1 MIDPIIKVRVPKTLE
16 RKEVQRLINT
26 ESGSYEIHQ
35 AAFGRSAF
43 ESSPNGKA
51 NGKSNGHANGSV
63 ANFPSP
69 YASPKTK
76 SQGKRKHKRLDGPQE
91 VISQNGS
98 FPPRPFHA
106 PKHSDEV
113 SSVSTATGVLQ
124 PAEEIELEGVS
135 QTPVKRKRLKIP
147 LEKFDDPALEVL
159 TPSISQ
165 WLEEN
170 RGEGGIKAKSKYYD
184 TDGTFCWATC
194 TVTGYDEE
202 TSLFDI
208 VWDQSGGKKKV
219 RRFNLIF
226 KDEDVAHF
234 QKRIRLAK
242 ELEAEMGSRMRIQN
256 LIASQEFKNS
266 EMIDDN
272 FKRRILEKYEIPHAS
287 TFPNI
292 AEVFFKESKDIYK
305 HAMKTAVFKYLL
317 PDEDDQQQEMEDR
330 ESINLD
336 HLLHEDQVPIQGC
349 VPLHL
354 LHPQDGMEA
363 TCRPDDEEVQ
373 TSQLALESFEDQ
385 LFTISN
391 ALGLA
396 QEDIL
401 SCLQQFYHELDVK
414 DQILVTQYEEML
426 LEAPFDLRHFE
437 TLQSR
442 HMNDM
447 ADTLR
452 HDWVL
457 RVATKVED
465 IPYISGSIDD
475 QLFARTV
482 KRISLLM
489 ADSLRISALQSLSA
503 YTNIWKKYDI
513 DFDLLSQGV
522 KDKDSIGLVPL
533 FRMEMTISEGGRF
546 ELPLD
551 ELKEKILFFYDEIIS
566 SVNGIDD
573 IGSKITI
580 LDAPE
585 KHMETISH
593 DEPNVVEVRDTISE
607 IIDKNLK
614 GLRELLDSFNGFED
628 LATAEV
634 ATHIENWTANP
645 LSLTSCQEE
654 VKRFLDLKKS
664 IEEKCDNQTLF
675 PMIVVNSAEA
685 KAFLENKA
693 LELRSALLRLT
704 CDNWCASNET
714 ICKRYDALK
723 EKMASSPDTTEELDE
738 LRRFFDASKN
748 ELEELESDINASS
761 ELYLVFNDSRFTL
774 TVQEHDLYWD
784 VFGWPKKLASVVEQG
799 EVNLNEKTEKFKQE
813 LVDNRAKLVEDV
825 VQMGKDV
832 DEFIQ
837 LGEIELV
844 EERVVTVSEI
854 EAKLKQASTLAEVYR
869 NHESIFGMPEQ
880 DLPQLDRLVKTFE
893 PYCNLWKICGDFTNH
908 LPEWTDGPFT
918 ELDPE
923 SLTNSIENWI
933 RALAKVQ
940 KVLSER
946 AAEACKILNERLN
959 KFQEYLPLIA
969 ALRNPGLRER
979 HWKRMSKD
987 LGFPVKVDVSF
998 SLSRALQLQLL
1009 EHMEVIE
1016 EISEYASKEYSLEK
1030 TLDKMQHEWS
1040 GVSFDRM
1047 DWRDTGTTILR
1058 GIDDIQ
1064 AILDDQVVKTQAMR
1078 ASPYIGA
1085 FEERVKLWEKRLNNV
1100 QETIDEWLKC
1110 QQQWLYL
1117 EPIFGSDDIMQQMPN
1132 EGRKFKTV
1140 DGTWRKTMEK
1150 VEKNSEVLTVCSD
1163 DELLKN
1169 LIDANKLLDAVQK
1182 GLNDYLETKRL
1193 AFPRFYFLSN
1203 EELLEI
1209 LSETKDPLRVQP
1221 FLKKIFEGINKI
1233 HFEEDLTVTAM
1244 ISAEG
1249 EQVQLR
1255 NTFNPSSAGGNVER
1269 WLIDLEASMRDS
1281 VKHVTKQSFDAYAT
1295 TDRNKWVIEWPGQV
1309 VICVDSLYWTD
1320 ETEEAISDGKLPE
1333 YALKCTAQLKD
1344 IVDKV
1349 RGKLT
1354 KLERKTL
1361 SSLIV
1366 IDVHAR
1372 DVIARLADLN
1382 IIAVSDFE
1390 WQSQLRYEWDG
1401 SDVLVR
1407 MINAQLYYGY
1417 EYLGLPSRLVIT
1429 PLTDRCYR
1437 TLMGALHLDLGGAP
1451 EGPAGTGKTETT
1463 KDLAKAIAMQCVV
1476 FNCSDGLDYLAM
1488 GKFFKG
1494 LASSGAWSCFD
1505 EFNRIDL
1512 EVLSVIAQ
1520 QILTIQRAKAA
1531 DAKSFEFE
1539 GTRLQLRKTCNCFI
1553 TMNPGYAG
1561 RSELPDNLKAL
1572 FRTVAMMVPDYA
1584 LIAEIML
1591 YSSGY
1596 LEARSLARKLV
1607 ATYKLCSEQLSSQ
1620 THYDYGMRA
1629 VMSVLRAAAA
1639 IKQRQPDEDEGILM
1653 LVSLKDVNLP
1663 KFLSPDIPL
1672 FNGILSDLF
1681 PGVVLPDPDYEL
1693 LGKAV
1698 KDNCAKLKV
1707 QPTNV
1712 LLEKIFQLYEMI
1724 LVRHGLM
1731 LVGYSYGAKTT
1742 AYRVLQGALGDL
1754 KERDE
1759 LEENKTV
1766 VRVMNPKSI
1775 YIGQLYGQF
1784 DPVSHEWKDGVLAK
1798 VYREC
1803 AVDTSPD
1810 RKWVLFDG
1818 PVDAVWIENMNTVL
1832 DDNKKL
1838 CLMSGEIIQMSAS
1851 MNMIFEVQDLAVA
1864 SPATVSRCGMVY
1876 VEPSQIGWKPL
1887 QTSWIDTLP
1896 EQITSNEVLKK
1907 LVVDLFDWMVDPCIR
1922 FVRRNCKEVVGT
1934 ADINL
1939 VQSTMRL
1946 ISSLLL
1952 KMLQEN
1958 PKAEMTQEILE
1969 SIFIFSLV
1977 WGIGASIDGNGRM
1990 LFDPFVKKLFAKE
2003 VDKST
2008 DRKDYDLGAG
2018 LEITYPEVDTKCTLP
2033 LEESLYDYEYNFE
2046 HFKWVN
2052 WMGTTAKQ
2060 EIKPTAQFQEIIV
2073 KTVDTV
2079 RYVYLLKTLISN
2091 TVHSLVVGQTGTGKT
2106 VYVKEVLG
2114 NSLDKATYQNI
2125 QTSFS
2130 ARTNANQIQDLIDG
2144 KLDKRRKGVFG
2155 PPFGTKCVIFVDDLN
2170 MPQLEVYGAQPP
2182 IEILRQWMDHGGWYE
2197 RSDNT
2202 FKSLVDI
2209 QFVAAMGPPGGGRNA
2224 VTPRYMRHFNV
2235 IAISEFS
2242 DQTFQHIYEVIVEW
2256 WMAKVR
2262 AEEAA
2267 LEKMTPIVKATVRI
2281 YNTIKAEL
2289 LPTPSKSH
2297 YVYNMRDLSKV
2308 FQGMQTIN
2316 HQLKDEKHLLR
2327 LWTHE
2332 VLRVFNDRLTNDDDK
2347 MWFTGLMNKVLEED
2361 VGVTFSSLVDI
2372 EEETDDL
2379 FKENM
2384 NQFLFCNFL
2393 QQGKDGNP
2401 KYEEVLQ
2408 RQKLLQVIDES
2419 LGDYNAQHKS
2429 KMNLVMFSYAAE
2441 HIARISR
2448 IIQQPYGNA
2457 LLVGMGGSGRQS
2469 LTRIATFIADFK
2481 LRQVEITKSYGII
2494 EWREDLKD
2502 ILRKS
2507 GGEGSPTVFLF
2518 TDSQIKD
2525 ESFME
2530 DINNILN
2537 TGEIP
2542 GLYPKDEIMSILE
2555 MVRPRAKRVGKD
2567 KSVADLYDFFVE
2579 QCRYNLHTVV
2589 CMSPVG
2595 DAFRS
2600 RLRMFPSL
2608 VNCCTIDWFSE
2619 WPQDALKSVATQF
2632 LAEVDLSTPE
2642 LRSACE
2648 DMCIEFHVKIRQ
2660 LATKFLEE
2668 ERRYYYATPTSYLE
2682 LINTYKKLLKAK
2694 RLEVSTIRD
2703 RYEIGLE
2710 KLLNAEESVSVMKE
2724 ELIAL
2729 QPVLVKTSEEVE
2741 ETLKVVDKETE
2752 QAEAKRAVVEKEEAV
2767 ANVKAQAAKAIK
2779 DECEA
2784 ELAEAIPLLEAA
2796 ISALNTLTKNDITL
2810 VKSMKNPPVAIKT
2823 VMETVCIM
2831 LEVKPKRINDPNNPV
2846 KKIDDYWSPSQGIL
2860 GDSTF
2865 LATLQKYD
2873 KDNIKPAIITKIRPF
2888 LDREDFQP
2896 ENVKKAAKAAYGL
2909 CQWVRAMEA
2918 YDRVA
2923 KVVAPKKKKLAESE
2937 AEYALLN
2944 ESLQKKK
2951 AELKEVQDRL
2961 ESLQNK
2967 LQELLAKKKQL
2978 EIDVEQCK
2986 KKLDRAEKL
2995 IGGLGGEKTR
3005 WSAVAAKLKEDVTN
3019 LTGDVLLSS
3028 SFVAYLGAFTT
3039 EYREDAIGGWVKLC
3053 VERGIPC
3060 SGEDFSLLTV
3070 LGDQVQMRDWAI
3082 EGLPNDFLSIENA
3095 IIMSKATRWPLMI
3108 DPQGQAN
3115 KWIKNKEKQA
3125 SLEVLKLNDSD
3136 YIRKLENSI
3145 QFGFPVLL
3153 ENVGEELDATLEP
3166 LLTRSTFKQGGSIC
3180 IKLGDSVIE
3189 YNPKFHFYVT
3199 TKLRNPH
3206 YMPEISVKVTLLNF
3220 MITQKG
3226 LEDQLLALTVSME
3239 RPELE
3244 EEKVKLV
3251 LQSAENARQLKEI
3264 EDKIIEILSTS
3275 EGNILED
3282 ETAINVITSSKQLST
3297 EIDVKQQIAK
3307 KTEKQIDEARL
3318 EYKEVATYA
3327 SHLFFCVSSLANLEP
3342 MYQYSLPWFIML
3354 FTNTIKN
3361 ADKHDVLSD
3370 RILALND
3377 YFTGSLFSQVCRS
3390 LFEKDK
3396 LLFGF
3401 ALCISIY
3408 GHNLGQI
3415 SLEQFRFLITG
3426 GVEISSGFDEQ
3437 PDKKPAWLSK
3447 KSWIEFV
3454 KLATFYDKYKGISDH
3469 IAENADSWKVL
3480 WDVPD
3485 PTSTPLPD
3493 PWESK
3498 LDTFEKLLVTRCIRP
3513 DKLPVAVQNF
3523 LMGKMGKKYVESP
3536 PFDLS
3541 GCYNDSLATVPL
3553 VFILSP
3559 GSDPMSSLLS
3569 FADGLKTPV
3578 SSISLGQGQG
3588 PKAEKMIKDAQSSGE
3603 WVVLQNCHLA
3613 VSWMSSLED
3622 ICENIT
3628 MENTNPNF
3636 RLWLTSYP
3644 SEHFPVSILQNSV
3657 KMTNEPPK
3665 GLRANL
3671 LQTYSSNP
3679 LSDPAFFEGC
3689 GERSPE
3695 FKKLLFGLCTFHA
3708 IVQERLSFGPIGWN
3722 VKYQFS
3728 TPDFVISVR
3737 QLQMFLN
3744 EYPEDL
3750 PLQALIYLTGECNYG
3765 GRVTDAKDRR
3775 TLMSILDVFYNF
3787 DVFNDEYTFSSSG
3800 NYYAPPD
3807 GEYPSY
3813 IEFIKKLPLTSAPE
3827 AFGLHANADITKDQK
3842 ETDLFLASLATSQS
3856 TASGGANKGKDAAL
3870 KEIVQVVKN
3879 KMPEPFDLEYANY
3892 KYPVMYLESMNTVLC
3907 QEMVRFN
3914 RLIEV
3919 IKKSIA
3925 DLAKALEGLVVMSGD
3940 LEALGNSMY
3949 DGKIPALWA
3958 GKSYPSLKP
3967 LPSYV
3972 DDLCKRLKMLQDWL
3986 DDGPPNVFWISG
3998 FYFTHAFL
4006 TGIKQNFAR
4015 RNKIPID
4022 TLGFDYT
4029 CQPIRE
4035 VTEKHEVG
4043 AFVNGMFLEGARWD
4057 YDAFQLEDSEPKV
4070 LYSEAPML
4078 LVEPVELTKRKSFP
4092 HYECPLYRTTERKG
4106 TLATTGHSTN
4116 FVMDIQLPSD
4126 RPQDYWI
4133 RGGVALL
4140 LELSE

>member
-106 PKHSDEV
+106 PKHSGEV

-664 IEEKCDNQTLF
+664 IEEKCENQTLF

-1437 TLMGALHLDLGGAP
+1437 TLMGALHLDL
-1451 EGPAGTGKTETT
+1451 
-1463 KDLAKAIAMQCVV
+1463 
-1476 FNCSDGLDYLAM
+1476 
-1488 GKFFKG
+1488 
-1494 LASSGAWSCFD
+1494 
-1505 EFNRIDL
+1505 
-1512 EVLSVIAQ
+1512 
-1520 QILTIQRAKAA
+1520 
-1531 DAKSFEFE
+1531 
-1539 GTRLQLRKTCNCFI
+1539 
-1553 TMNPGYAG
+1553 
-1561 RSELPDNLKAL
+1561 
-1572 FRTVAMMVPDYA
+1572 
-1584 LIAEIML
+1584 
-1591 YSSGY
+1591 
-1596 LEARSLARKLV
+1596 
-1607 ATYKLCSEQLSSQ
+1607 
-1620 THYDYGMRA
+1620 
-1629 VMSVLRAAAA
+1629 
-1639 IKQRQPDEDEGILM
+1639 
-1653 LVSLKDVNLP
+1653 
-1663 KFLSPDIPL
+1663 
-1672 FNGILSDLF
+1672 
-1681 PGVVLPDPDYEL
+1681 
-1693 LGKAV
+1693 
-1698 KDNCAKLKV
+1698 
-1707 QPTNV
+1707 
-1712 LLEKIFQLYEMI
+1712 
-1724 LVRHGLM
+1724 
-1731 LVGYSYGAKTT
+1731 
-1742 AYRVLQGALGDL
+1742 
-1754 KERDE
+1754 
-1759 LEENKTV
+1759 
-1766 VRVMNPKSI
+1766 
-1775 YIGQLYGQF
+1775 
-1784 DPVSHEWKDGVLAK
+1784 
-1798 VYREC
+1798 
-1803 AVDTSPD
+1803 
-1810 RKWVLFDG
+1810 
-1818 PVDAVWIENMNTVL
+1818 
-1832 DDNKKL
+1832 
-1838 CLMSGEIIQMSAS
+1838 
-1851 MNMIFEVQDLAVA
+1851 
-1864 SPATVSRCGMVY
+1864 
-1876 VEPSQIGWKPL
+1876 
-1887 QTSWIDTLP
+1887 
-1896 EQITSNEVLKK
+1896 
-1907 LVVDLFDWMVDPCIR
+1907 FDWMVDPCIR

-2379 FKENM
+2379 LKEDM

-2846 KKIDDYWSPSQGIL
+2846 KKIDDYWSPSQGLL

-2923 KVVAPKKKKLAESE
+2923 KVVAPKKQKLAESE

-2978 EIDVEQCK
+2978 EIDVDQCK

-3005 WSAVAAKLKEDVTN
+3005 WSAVAAKLKEDFTN

-3199 TKLRNPH
+3199 TKLTNPH
-3206 YMPEISVKVTLLNF
+3206 YLPEISVKVTLLNF

-3361 ADKHDVLSD
+3361 ADKHEVLSD

-3613 VSWMSSLED
+3613 VSWMSSLEE
-3622 ICENIT
+3622 ICENVT

>member
-106 PKHSDEV
+106 PKHSGEV

-664 IEEKCDNQTLF
+664 IEEKCENQTLF

-1269 WLIDLEASMRDS
+1269 WLIDLKASMRDS

-1401 SDVLVR
+1401 SEVLVR

-1437 TLMGALHLDLGGAP
+1437 TLMGALHL
-1451 EGPAGTGKTETT
+1451 
-1463 KDLAKAIAMQCVV
+1463 
-1476 FNCSDGLDYLAM
+1476 
-1488 GKFFKG
+1488 
-1494 LASSGAWSCFD
+1494 
-1505 EFNRIDL
+1505 
-1512 EVLSVIAQ
+1512 
-1520 QILTIQRAKAA
+1520 
-1531 DAKSFEFE
+1531 
-1539 GTRLQLRKTCNCFI
+1539 
-1553 TMNPGYAG
+1553 
-1561 RSELPDNLKAL
+1561 
-1572 FRTVAMMVPDYA
+1572 
-1584 LIAEIML
+1584 
-1591 YSSGY
+1591 
-1596 LEARSLARKLV
+1596 
-1607 ATYKLCSEQLSSQ
+1607 
-1620 THYDYGMRA
+1620 
-1629 VMSVLRAAAA
+1629 
-1639 IKQRQPDEDEGILM
+1639 
-1653 LVSLKDVNLP
+1653 
-1663 KFLSPDIPL
+1663 
-1672 FNGILSDLF
+1672 
-1681 PGVVLPDPDYEL
+1681 
-1693 LGKAV
+1693 
-1698 KDNCAKLKV
+1698 
-1707 QPTNV
+1707 
-1712 LLEKIFQLYEMI
+1712 
-1724 LVRHGLM
+1724 
-1731 LVGYSYGAKTT
+1731 
-1742 AYRVLQGALGDL
+1742 
-1754 KERDE
+1754 
-1759 LEENKTV
+1759 
-1766 VRVMNPKSI
+1766 
-1775 YIGQLYGQF
+1775 
-1784 DPVSHEWKDGVLAK
+1784 
-1798 VYREC
+1798 
-1803 AVDTSPD
+1803 
-1810 RKWVLFDG
+1810 
-1818 PVDAVWIENMNTVL
+1818 
-1832 DDNKKL
+1832 
-1838 CLMSGEIIQMSAS
+1838 
-1851 MNMIFEVQDLAVA
+1851 
-1864 SPATVSRCGMVY
+1864 
-1876 VEPSQIGWKPL
+1876 
-1887 QTSWIDTLP
+1887 
-1896 EQITSNEVLKK
+1896 
-1907 LVVDLFDWMVDPCIR
+1907 DLFDWMVDPCIR

-2379 FKENM
+2379 LKEDM

-2846 KKIDDYWSPSQGIL
+2846 KKIDDYWSPSQGLL

-2923 KVVAPKKKKLAESE
+2923 KVVAPKKQKLAESE

-2978 EIDVEQCK
+2978 EIDVDQCK

-3005 WSAVAAKLKEDVTN
+3005 WSAVAAKLKEDFTN

-3199 TKLRNPH
+3199 TKLTNPH
-3206 YMPEISVKVTLLNF
+3206 YLPEISVKVTLLNF

-3613 VSWMSSLED
+3613 VSWMSSLEE
-3622 ICENIT
+3622 ICENVT

>member
-106 PKHSDEV
+106 PKHSGEV

-664 IEEKCDNQTLF
+664 IEEKCENQTLF

-1269 WLIDLEASMRDS
+1269 WLIDLKASMRDS

-1437 TLMGALHLDLGGAP
+1437 TLMGALHL
-1451 EGPAGTGKTETT
+1451 
-1463 KDLAKAIAMQCVV
+1463 
-1476 FNCSDGLDYLAM
+1476 
-1488 GKFFKG
+1488 
-1494 LASSGAWSCFD
+1494 
-1505 EFNRIDL
+1505 
-1512 EVLSVIAQ
+1512 
-1520 QILTIQRAKAA
+1520 
-1531 DAKSFEFE
+1531 
-1539 GTRLQLRKTCNCFI
+1539 
-1553 TMNPGYAG
+1553 
-1561 RSELPDNLKAL
+1561 
-1572 FRTVAMMVPDYA
+1572 
-1584 LIAEIML
+1584 
-1591 YSSGY
+1591 
-1596 LEARSLARKLV
+1596 
-1607 ATYKLCSEQLSSQ
+1607 
-1620 THYDYGMRA
+1620 
-1629 VMSVLRAAAA
+1629 
-1639 IKQRQPDEDEGILM
+1639 
-1653 LVSLKDVNLP
+1653 
-1663 KFLSPDIPL
+1663 
-1672 FNGILSDLF
+1672 
-1681 PGVVLPDPDYEL
+1681 
-1693 LGKAV
+1693 
-1698 KDNCAKLKV
+1698 
-1707 QPTNV
+1707 
-1712 LLEKIFQLYEMI
+1712 
-1724 LVRHGLM
+1724 
-1731 LVGYSYGAKTT
+1731 
-1742 AYRVLQGALGDL
+1742 
-1754 KERDE
+1754 
-1759 LEENKTV
+1759 
-1766 VRVMNPKSI
+1766 
-1775 YIGQLYGQF
+1775 
-1784 DPVSHEWKDGVLAK
+1784 
-1798 VYREC
+1798 
-1803 AVDTSPD
+1803 
-1810 RKWVLFDG
+1810 
-1818 PVDAVWIENMNTVL
+1818 
-1832 DDNKKL
+1832 
-1838 CLMSGEIIQMSAS
+1838 
-1851 MNMIFEVQDLAVA
+1851 
-1864 SPATVSRCGMVY
+1864 
-1876 VEPSQIGWKPL
+1876 
-1887 QTSWIDTLP
+1887 
-1896 EQITSNEVLKK
+1896 
-1907 LVVDLFDWMVDPCIR
+1907 DLFDWMVDPCIR

-2379 FKENM
+2379 LKEDM

-2846 KKIDDYWSPSQGIL
+2846 KKIDDYWSPSQGLL

-2923 KVVAPKKKKLAESE
+2923 KVVAPKKQKLAESE

-2978 EIDVEQCK
+2978 EIDVDQCK

-3005 WSAVAAKLKEDVTN
+3005 WSAVAAKLKEDFTN

-3206 YMPEISVKVTLLNF
+3206 YLPEISVKVTLLNF

-3613 VSWMSSLED
+3613 VSWMSSLEE
-3622 ICENIT
+3622 ICENVT

>member
-106 PKHSDEV
+106 PKHSGEV

-664 IEEKCDNQTLF
+664 IEEKCENQTLF

-1437 TLMGALHLDLGGAP
+1437 TLMGALHLDL
-1451 EGPAGTGKTETT
+1451 
-1463 KDLAKAIAMQCVV
+1463 
-1476 FNCSDGLDYLAM
+1476 
-1488 GKFFKG
+1488 
-1494 LASSGAWSCFD
+1494 
-1505 EFNRIDL
+1505 
-1512 EVLSVIAQ
+1512 
-1520 QILTIQRAKAA
+1520 
-1531 DAKSFEFE
+1531 
-1539 GTRLQLRKTCNCFI
+1539 
-1553 TMNPGYAG
+1553 
-1561 RSELPDNLKAL
+1561 
-1572 FRTVAMMVPDYA
+1572 
-1584 LIAEIML
+1584 
-1591 YSSGY
+1591 
-1596 LEARSLARKLV
+1596 
-1607 ATYKLCSEQLSSQ
+1607 
-1620 THYDYGMRA
+1620 
-1629 VMSVLRAAAA
+1629 
-1639 IKQRQPDEDEGILM
+1639 
-1653 LVSLKDVNLP
+1653 
-1663 KFLSPDIPL
+1663 
-1672 FNGILSDLF
+1672 
-1681 PGVVLPDPDYEL
+1681 
-1693 LGKAV
+1693 
-1698 KDNCAKLKV
+1698 
-1707 QPTNV
+1707 
-1712 LLEKIFQLYEMI
+1712 
-1724 LVRHGLM
+1724 
-1731 LVGYSYGAKTT
+1731 
-1742 AYRVLQGALGDL
+1742 
-1754 KERDE
+1754 
-1759 LEENKTV
+1759 
-1766 VRVMNPKSI
+1766 
-1775 YIGQLYGQF
+1775 
-1784 DPVSHEWKDGVLAK
+1784 
-1798 VYREC
+1798 
-1803 AVDTSPD
+1803 
-1810 RKWVLFDG
+1810 
-1818 PVDAVWIENMNTVL
+1818 
-1832 DDNKKL
+1832 
-1838 CLMSGEIIQMSAS
+1838 
-1851 MNMIFEVQDLAVA
+1851 
-1864 SPATVSRCGMVY
+1864 
-1876 VEPSQIGWKPL
+1876 
-1887 QTSWIDTLP
+1887 
-1896 EQITSNEVLKK
+1896 
-1907 LVVDLFDWMVDPCIR
+1907 FDWMVDPCIR

-2379 FKENM
+2379 LKEDM

-2846 KKIDDYWSPSQGIL
+2846 KKIDDYWSPSQGLL

-2923 KVVAPKKKKLAESE
+2923 KVVAPKKQKLAESE

-2978 EIDVEQCK
+2978 EIDVDQCK

-3005 WSAVAAKLKEDVTN
+3005 WSAVAAKLKEDFTN

-3206 YMPEISVKVTLLNF
+3206 YLPEISVKVTLLNF

>member
-106 PKHSDEV
+106 PKHSGEV

-664 IEEKCDNQTLF
+664 IEEKCENQTLF

-1269 WLIDLEASMRDS
+1269 WLIDLKASMRDS

-1437 TLMGALHLDLGGAP
+1437 TLMGALHL
-1451 EGPAGTGKTETT
+1451 
-1463 KDLAKAIAMQCVV
+1463 
-1476 FNCSDGLDYLAM
+1476 
-1488 GKFFKG
+1488 
-1494 LASSGAWSCFD
+1494 
-1505 EFNRIDL
+1505 
-1512 EVLSVIAQ
+1512 
-1520 QILTIQRAKAA
+1520 
-1531 DAKSFEFE
+1531 
-1539 GTRLQLRKTCNCFI
+1539 
-1553 TMNPGYAG
+1553 
-1561 RSELPDNLKAL
+1561 
-1572 FRTVAMMVPDYA
+1572 
-1584 LIAEIML
+1584 
-1591 YSSGY
+1591 
-1596 LEARSLARKLV
+1596 
-1607 ATYKLCSEQLSSQ
+1607 
-1620 THYDYGMRA
+1620 
-1629 VMSVLRAAAA
+1629 
-1639 IKQRQPDEDEGILM
+1639 
-1653 LVSLKDVNLP
+1653 
-1663 KFLSPDIPL
+1663 
-1672 FNGILSDLF
+1672 
-1681 PGVVLPDPDYEL
+1681 
-1693 LGKAV
+1693 
-1698 KDNCAKLKV
+1698 
-1707 QPTNV
+1707 
-1712 LLEKIFQLYEMI
+1712 
-1724 LVRHGLM
+1724 
-1731 LVGYSYGAKTT
+1731 
-1742 AYRVLQGALGDL
+1742 
-1754 KERDE
+1754 
-1759 LEENKTV
+1759 
-1766 VRVMNPKSI
+1766 
-1775 YIGQLYGQF
+1775 
-1784 DPVSHEWKDGVLAK
+1784 
-1798 VYREC
+1798 
-1803 AVDTSPD
+1803 
-1810 RKWVLFDG
+1810 
-1818 PVDAVWIENMNTVL
+1818 
-1832 DDNKKL
+1832 
-1838 CLMSGEIIQMSAS
+1838 
-1851 MNMIFEVQDLAVA
+1851 
-1864 SPATVSRCGMVY
+1864 
-1876 VEPSQIGWKPL
+1876 
-1887 QTSWIDTLP
+1887 
-1896 EQITSNEVLKK
+1896 
-1907 LVVDLFDWMVDPCIR
+1907 DLFDWMVDPCIR

-2379 FKENM
+2379 LKEDM

-2846 KKIDDYWSPSQGIL
+2846 KKIDDYWSPSQGLL

-2923 KVVAPKKKKLAESE
+2923 KVVAPKKQKLAESE

-2978 EIDVEQCK
+2978 EIDVDQCK

-3005 WSAVAAKLKEDVTN
+3005 WSAVAAKLKEDFTN

-3199 TKLRNPH
+3199 TKLTNPH
-3206 YMPEISVKVTLLNF
+3206 YLPEISVKVTLLNF

-3613 VSWMSSLED
+3613 VSWMSSLEE

>member
-1 MIDPIIKVRVPKTLE
+1 
-16 RKEVQRLINT
+16 
-26 ESGSYEIHQ
+26 
-35 AAFGRSAF
+35 
-43 ESSPNGKA
+43 
-51 NGKSNGHANGSV
+51 
-63 ANFPSP
+63 
-69 YASPKTK
+69 
-76 SQGKRKHKRLDGPQE
+76 
-91 VISQNGS
+91 
-98 FPPRPFHA
+98 
-106 PKHSDEV
+106 
-113 SSVSTATGVLQ
+113 
-124 PAEEIELEGVS
+124 
-135 QTPVKRKRLKIP
+135 
-147 LEKFDDPALEVL
+147 
-159 TPSISQ
+159 
-165 WLEEN
+165 
-170 RGEGGIKAKSKYYD
+170 
-184 TDGTFCWATC
+184 
-194 TVTGYDEE
+194 
-202 TSLFDI
+202 
-208 VWDQSGGKKKV
+208 
-219 RRFNLIF
+219 
-226 KDEDVAHF
+226 
-234 QKRIRLAK
+234 
-242 ELEAEMGSRMRIQN
+242 
-256 LIASQEFKNS
+256 
-266 EMIDDN
+266 
-272 FKRRILEKYEIPHAS
+272 
-287 TFPNI
+287 
-292 AEVFFKESKDIYK
+292 
-305 HAMKTAVFKYLL
+305 
-317 PDEDDQQQEMEDR
+317 
-330 ESINLD
+330 
-336 HLLHEDQVPIQGC
+336 
-349 VPLHL
+349 
-354 LHPQDGMEA
+354 
-363 TCRPDDEEVQ
+363 
-373 TSQLALESFEDQ
+373 
-385 LFTISN
+385 
-391 ALGLA
+391 
-396 QEDIL
+396 
-401 SCLQQFYHELDVK
+401 
-414 DQILVTQYEEML
+414 
-426 LEAPFDLRHFE
+426 
-437 TLQSR
+437 
-442 HMNDM
+442 
-447 ADTLR
+447 
-452 HDWVL
+452 
-457 RVATKVED
+457 
-465 IPYISGSIDD
+465 
-475 QLFARTV
+475 
-482 KRISLLM
+482 
-489 ADSLRISALQSLSA
+489 
-503 YTNIWKKYDI
+503 
-513 DFDLLSQGV
+513 
-522 KDKDSIGLVPL
+522 
-533 FRMEMTISEGGRF
+533 
-546 ELPLD
+546 
-551 ELKEKILFFYDEIIS
+551 
-566 SVNGIDD
+566 
-573 IGSKITI
+573 
-580 LDAPE
+580 
-585 KHMETISH
+585 
-593 DEPNVVEVRDTISE
+593 
-607 IIDKNLK
+607 
-614 GLRELLDSFNGFED
+614 
-628 LATAEV
+628 
-634 ATHIENWTANP
+634 
-645 LSLTSCQEE
+645 
-654 VKRFLDLKKS
+654 
-664 IEEKCDNQTLF
+664 
-675 PMIVVNSAEA
+675 
-685 KAFLENKA
+685 
-693 LELRSALLRLT
+693 
-704 CDNWCASNET
+704 
-714 ICKRYDALK
+714 
-723 EKMASSPDTTEELDE
+723 
-738 LRRFFDASKN
+738 
-748 ELEELESDINASS
+748 
-761 ELYLVFNDSRFTL
+761 
-774 TVQEHDLYWD
+774 
-784 VFGWPKKLASVVEQG
+784 
-799 EVNLNEKTEKFKQE
+799 
-813 LVDNRAKLVEDV
+813 
-825 VQMGKDV
+825 
-832 DEFIQ
+832 
-837 LGEIELV
+837 
-844 EERVVTVSEI
+844 
-854 EAKLKQASTLAEVYR
+854 
-869 NHESIFGMPEQ
+869 MPEQ
-880 DLPQLDRLVKTFE
+880 DLPQLDHLVRTFE

-1040 GVSFDRM
+1040 GVNFDRM
-1047 DWRDTGTTILR
+1047 DWRETGTTILR

-1085 FEERVKLWEKRLNNV
+1085 LEERVKLWEKRLNNV

-1140 DGTWRKTMEK
+1140 DATWRKTMEK

-1221 FLKKIFEGINKI
+1221 FLKKIFEGISKI
-1233 HFEEDLTVTAM
+1233 KFEDDLTVTAM

-1249 EQVQLR
+1249 ESVQLV
-1255 NTFNPSSAGGNVER
+1255 NTFNPNSAGGNVER
-1269 WLIDLEASMRDS
+1269 WLIDLEASMRES
-1281 VKHVTKQSFDAYAT
+1281 VKHVTKKSFDAYANT
-1295 TDRNKWVIEWPGQV
+1295 ERSKWVIEWPGQV
-1309 VICVDSLYWTD
+1309 VICVDSLYWTG

-1354 KLERKTL
+1354 KLDRKTL

-1390 WQSQLRYEWDG
+1390 WQSQLSYEWDG
-1401 SDVLVR
+1401 PEVLVR
-1407 MINAQLYYGY
+1407 MINAMLYYGY
-1417 EYLGLPSRLVIT
+1417 EYIGNSSRLVIT

-1520 QILTIQRAKAA
+1520 QILTIQRAKSANV
-1531 DAKSFEFE
+1531 KSFEFE

-1553 TMNPGYAG
+1553 TINPGYAG

-1596 LEARSLARKLV
+1596 LDARSLARKLV

-1620 THYDYGMRA
+1620 NHYDYGMRA

-1639 IKQRQPDEDEGILM
+1639 IKQKQPDEDEGILM

-1663 KFLSPDIPL
+1663 KFLAPDIPL

-1681 PGVVLPDPDYEL
+1681 PGVVLPDPDYDL
-1693 LGKAV
+1693 LGRAV
-1698 KDNCAKLKV
+1698 LDNCKKLKV
-1707 QPTNV
+1707 QPTKV
-1712 LLEKIFQLYEMI
+1712 LKDKIFQLYEMI

-1731 LVGYSYGAKTT
+1731 LVGLSYGAKTT

-1754 KERDE
+1754 CERGE
-1759 LEENKTV
+1759 LDENKTV

-1784 DPVSHEWKDGVLAK
+1784 DPVSHEWKDGILAK
-1798 VYREC
+1798 IYREC

-1818 PVDAVWIENMNTVL
+1818 PVDAIWIENMNTVL

-1838 CLMSGEIIQMSAS
+1838 CLMSGEIIQMSGS
-1851 MNMIFEVQDLAVA
+1851 MNMIFEVADLAVA

-1876 VEPSQIGWKPL
+1876 VEPTQIGWKPL
-1887 QTSWIDTLP
+1887 NTSWLEALP
-1896 EQITSNEVLKK
+1896 EEIRSKEN
-1907 LVVDLFDWMVDPCIR
+1907 LVTVMDALFDWMVDPCIR
-1922 FVRRNCKEVVGT
+1922 FVRRNCKEVCGT

-1946 ISSLLL
+1946 ISSLIS
-1952 KMLQEN
+1952 KILQEN
-1958 PKAEMTQEILE
+1958 PKAEVTQEIIE
-1969 SIFIFSLV
+1969 NVFVFSLV
-1977 WGIGASIDGNGRM
+1977 WGIGASIDGNGRL
-1990 LFDPFVKKLFAKE
+1990 LFDPFLKKLYAKE
-2003 VDKST
+2003 VDTSSE
-2008 DRKDYDLGAG
+2008 RKDYDLGAG
-2018 LEITYPEVDTKCTLP
+2018 LEITYPDMEVKAELP
-2033 LEESLYDYEYNFE
+2033 MEESLYDYEYNLE
-2046 HFKWVN
+2046 HFKWVS
-2052 WMGTTAKQ
+2052 WMGTNAKQ
-2060 EIKPTAQFQEIIV
+2060 EIKSNAQFQEIIV

-2091 TVHSLVVGQTGTGKT
+2091 NVHSLVVGQTGTGKT

-2114 NSLDKATYQNI
+2114 KSLDKAAYQNI

-2182 IEILRQWMDHGGWYE
+2182 IEVLRQWMDHGGWYE

-2209 QFVAAMGPPGGGRNA
+2209 QFVGAMGPPGGGRNA
-2224 VTPRYMRHFNV
+2224 VTPRYLRHFNV

-2256 WMAKVR
+2256 WMTRIKSD
-2262 AEEAA
+2262 EQ
-2267 LEKMTPIVKATVRI
+2267 LMEKMNAIVKGTVRI
-2281 YNTIKAEL
+2281 YNTIKREL

-2332 VLRVFNDRLTNDDDK
+2332 ILRVFNDRLTNDEDK
-2347 MWFTGLMNKVLEED
+2347 QWFTGLTNQVLEEEI
-2361 VGVTFSSLVDI
+2361 GETFASLVDM
-2372 EEETDDL
+2372 EEETDAA
-2379 FKENM
+2379 FKEDM

-2393 QQGKDGNP
+2393 QQSKDGTP

-2408 RQKLLQVIDES
+2408 RPKLLSVIEES

-2429 KMNLVMFSYAAE
+2429 RMNLVMFSYAAE

-2518 TDSQIKD
+2518 TDSQVKD

-2542 GLYPKDEIMSILE
+2542 NLYPKDEIMSILE

-2567 KSVADLYDFFVE
+2567 KSVSDLYDFFVE

-2608 VNCCTIDWFSE
+2608 VNCCTIDWFSQ

-2642 LRSACE
+2642 LRAACE

-2660 LATKFLEE
+2660 LAQKFLEE
-2668 ERRYYYATPTSYLE
+2668 EQRYYYATPTSYLE

-2694 RLEVSTIRD
+2694 HLEVSTVRD

-2710 KLLNAEESVSVMKE
+2710 KLLSAEESVSVMKE

-2741 ETLKVVDKETE
+2741 ETLTVVDKETE
-2752 QAEAKRAVVEKEEAV
+2752 QAEAKLAVVEKEEAV
-2767 ANVKAQAAKAIK
+2767 ANVKAQVAKAIK

-2796 ISALNTLTKNDITL
+2796 ITALNTLTKNDITL
-2810 VKSMKNPPVAIKT
+2810 VKSMKNPPQAIKT

-2831 LEVKPKRINDPNNPV
+2831 LEVKPKRVNDPNNPV

-2860 GDSTF
+2860 GDGGF
-2865 LATLQKYD
+2865 LQNLQKYD
-2873 KDNIKPAIITKIRPF
+2873 KDNIKPAIISKIRPY

-2896 ENVKKAAKAAYGL
+2896 ETVKKAAKAAYGL
-2909 CQWVRAMEA
+2909 CSWVRAMEA

-2923 KVVAPKKKKLAESE
+2923 KVVAPKKQKLAESE

-2961 ESLQNK
+2961 AELQAK

-2978 EIDVEQCK
+2978 EIDVDNCK

-2995 IGGLGGEKTR
+2995 IGGLGGEKNR
-3005 WSAVAAKLKEDVTN
+3005 WIAVAAKLKEDFTN

-3039 EYREDAIGGWVKLC
+3039 AYREEAIDGWVKLC
-3053 VERGIPC
+3053 LERDIPC
-3060 SGEDFSLLTV
+3060 SGSDFSLITV
-3070 LGDQVQMRDWAI
+3070 LGEPVTMRGWMI
-3082 EGLPNDFLSIENA
+3082 EGLPNDNLSIENA

-3153 ENVGEELDATLEP
+3153 ENVGEELDTTLEP

-3206 YMPEISVKVTLLNF
+3206 YLPEISVKVTLLNF

-3244 EEKVKLV
+3244 EEKIKLV

-3264 EDKIIEILSTS
+3264 EDKIIEILSSS
-3275 EGNILED
+3275 EGNILEN
-3282 ETAINVITSSKQLST
+3282 ETAINVISSSKQLSN

-3327 SHLFFCVSSLANLEP
+3327 SHLFFCVSSLANVEP

-3354 FTNTIKN
+3354 FENSIKN
-3361 ADKHDVLSD
+3361 AEKHEVLHD
-3370 RILALND
+3370 RISALND
-3377 YFTGSLFSQVCRS
+3377 YFTFSIYNQVCRS

-3396 LLFGF
+3396 LLFAF

-3408 GHNLGQI
+3408 GHNLGEI
-3415 SLEQFRFLITG
+3415 SLDEFRFLITG
-3426 GVEISSGFDEQ
+3426 GVEISSGFVEDLE
-3437 PDKKPAWLSK
+3437 KKPAWLSAK
-3447 KSWIEFV
+3447 PWIEYV
-3454 KLATFYDKYKGISDH
+3454 KLSTFYDKYKGLSEHIS
-3469 IAENADSWKVL
+3469 ENADDWRVL

-3485 PTSTPLPD
+3485 PTNTPFPG
-3493 PWESK
+3493 PWETK
-3498 LDTFEKLLVTRCIRP
+3498 LNTFEKLLVTRCIRP
-3513 DKLPVAVQNF
+3513 DKLPIAVQNF
-3523 LMGKMGKKYVESP
+3523 LMGKMGQKYVESP

-3541 GCYNDSLATVPL
+3541 GCYNDSTAIIPL

-3569 FADGLKTPV
+3569 FSDSLKTPV

-3588 PKAEKMIKDAQSSGE
+3588 PKAEKMIKDAQSSGQ

-3613 VSWMSSLED
+3613 VSWMPSLEE
-3622 ICENIT
+3622 ICENIS
-3628 MENTNPNF
+3628 MENTNP
-3636 RLWLTSYP
+3636 TS
-3644 SEHFPVSILQNSV
+3644 
-3657 KMTNEPPK
+3657 
-3665 GLRANL
+3665 
-3671 LQTYSSNP
+3671 
-3679 LSDPAFFEGC
+3679 GC
-3689 GERSPE
+3689 GS
-3695 FKKLLFGLCTFHA
+3695 
-3708 IVQERLSFGPIGWN
+3708 
-3722 VKYQFS
+3722 
-3728 TPDFVISVR
+3728 
-3737 QLQMFLN
+3737 
-3744 EYPEDL
+3744 
-3750 PLQALIYLTGECNYG
+3750 
-3765 GRVTDAKDRR
+3765 RVTLR
-3775 TLMSILDVFYNF
+3775 S
-3787 DVFNDEYTFSSSG
+3787 
-3800 NYYAPPD
+3800 
-3807 GEYPSY
+3807 
-3813 IEFIKKLPLTSAPE
+3813 
-3827 AFGLHANADITKDQK
+3827 
-3842 ETDLFLASLATSQS
+3842 TSQ
-3856 TASGGANKGKDAAL
+3856 
-3870 KEIVQVVKN
+3870 
-3879 KMPEPFDLEYANY
+3879 
-3892 KYPVMYLESMNTVLC
+3892 
-3907 QEMVRFN
+3907 
-3914 RLIEV
+3914 
-3919 IKKSIA
+3919 
-3925 DLAKALEGLVVMSGD
+3925 
-3940 LEALGNSMY
+3940 
-3949 DGKIPALWA
+3949 
-3958 GKSYPSLKP
+3958 
-3967 LPSYV
+3967 
-3972 DDLCKRLKMLQDWL
+3972 
-3986 DDGPPNVFWISG
+3986 
-3998 FYFTHAFL
+3998 
-4006 TGIKQNFAR
+4006 
-4015 RNKIPID
+4015 
-4022 TLGFDYT
+4022 
-4029 CQPIRE
+4029 
-4035 VTEKHEVG
+4035 
-4043 AFVNGMFLEGARWD
+4043 
-4057 YDAFQLEDSEPKV
+4057 
-4070 LYSEAPML
+4070 
-4078 LVEPVELTKRKSFP
+4078 
-4092 HYECPLYRTTERKG
+4092 
-4106 TLATTGHSTN
+4106 
-4116 FVMDIQLPSD
+4116 
-4126 RPQDYWI
+4126 
-4133 RGGVALL
+4133 
-4140 LELSE
+4140 